1 MITVKVGNRKKK
13 ILRQW
18 ERDALLVVAFG
29 LLGALWITGTLG
41 SWLQL

>member
-18 ERDALLVVAFG
+18 EKDALLVVAVG
-29 LLGALWITGTLG
+29 LLGALWITGNLG
-41 SWLQL
+41 AWMQ

>member
-1 MITVKVGNRKKK
+1 MITINVGNRQKK

-18 ERDALLVVAFG
+18 ERDALLVAALG

-41 SWLQL
+41 TWLQ